1 MATKLLTP
9 LIYFA
14 FCNIAQ
20 NLELTAAAKKL
31 FSYLLKAAI
40 LVLAFAFIYHQFL
53 NKNANLKQFEALIAQ
68 ISSNQVIITLSTVV
82 LLMMLNWLL
91 ESLKWQYLSRR
102 LAHISAWEAVEAVF
116 CGLTWAIF
124 TPNRIGE
131 YGGRVMF
138 LPNRKRIHGVFAMAV
153 GSFAQNV
160 ITNITGV
167 LASLWFI
174 YSFLD
179 LNIWAFLS
187 LSLFSIIFLS
197 LLLVFYF
204 NIKWL
209 VGLLNRIRFLKKY
222 HRFFDIMGRYNFN
235 ELLVV
240 IGYSLAR
247 FFVFTF
253 QYYLVIHL
261 LLPGIPFFNMTM
273 TVIVFI
279 FIQSALPSLDLL
291 DIGVRSFTAAHLFLY
306 ITNQQIAIIASVSA
320 IWLINLII
328 PAILG
333 SVFVLKL
340 KFFDRTA

>member
-1 MATKLLTP
+1 M
-9 LIYFA
+9 
-14 FCNIAQ
+14 
-20 NLELTAAAKKL
+20 TASAKKIL
-31 FSYLLKAAI
+31 SYLIKAAI
-40 LVLAFAFIYHQFL
+40 LVLAFVFIYHKFLGKDKSLQQFKTL
-53 NKNANLKQFEALIAQ
+53 TAQ
-68 ISSNQVIITLSTVV
+68 ISRQQVFITIAIVV
-82 LLMMLNWLL
+82 LLMLLNWLL

-102 LAHISAWEAVEAVF
+102 LVNISVWEAIEAVF

-131 YGGRVMF
+131 FGGRVMF

-153 GSFAQNV
+153 GAFAQNV
-160 ITNITGV
+160 ITNITGI

-174 YSFLD
+174 YYYLHLSVWVFTGLVV
-179 LNIWAFLS
+179 LSAFVLG
-187 LSLFSIIFLS
+187 LF
-197 LLLVFYF
+197 LLLYF

-209 VGLLNRIRFLKKY
+209 VILLDKIKFLKKY
-222 HRFFDIMGRYNFN
+222 HRFFDIMGRYESN

-240 IGYSLAR
+240 IGYSVAR
-247 FFVFTF
+247 FLVFSL

-261 LLPGIPFFNMTM
+261 LLPGLPLLQMM
-273 TVIVFI
+273 LTVIVFI

-306 ITNQQIAIIASVSA
+306 ITNQQIAIIAAVSS

-328 PAILG
+328 PAIMG

-340 KFFDRTA
+340 KFFDRT

>member
-1 MATKLLTP
+1 LLP
-9 LIYFA
+9 LFS
-14 FCNIAQ
+14 NIAQ

-53 NKNANLKQFEALIAQ
+53 NKNENLKQFELLIKQ
-68 ISSNQVIITLSTVV
+68 ISSTQVIFTLSVVV

-102 LAHISAWEAVEAVF
+102 LARISVWEAVEAVF

-124 TPNRIGE
+124 TPNRVGE

-160 ITNITGV
+160 ITNVTGL

-174 YSFLD
+174 YYFIE
-179 LNIWAFLS
+179 LNIWAFIGIAVLT
-187 LSLFSIIFLS
+187 LIFLG

-209 VGLLNRIRFLKKY
+209 VAVLNHIKFLKKY

-235 ELLVV
+235 ELLLV

-247 FFVFTF
+247 FFVFTS

-261 LLPGIPFFNMTM
+261 LLPNIPFLEMMM

-306 ITNQQIAIIASVSA
+306 ITNQQIAIIAAVSA

>member
-1 MATKLLTP
+1 M
-9 LIYFA
+9 
-14 FCNIAQ
+14 
-20 NLELTAAAKKL
+20 TAAAKKI

-40 LVLAFAFIYHQFL
+40 LILAFLFIYHQFL
-53 NKNANLKQFEALIAQ
+53 NKNDNLKQFERLIAQ
-68 ISSNQVIITLSTVV
+68 ISRQQVIYILSAIV
-82 LLMMLNWLL
+82 LLMFLNWLL
-91 ESLKWQYLSRR
+91 ESLKWQFLSRR
-102 LAHISAWEAVEAVF
+102 LVDISIWAAIEAVF

-138 LPNRKRIHGVFAMAV
+138 LPNRKRIHGIFAMAV

-160 ITNITGV
+160 ITNVTGL
-167 LASLWFI
+167 LAGLWFV
-174 YSFLD
+174 YYF
-179 LNIWAFLS
+179 LNINIWLYIGIMVLVLLFLC
-187 LSLFSIIFLS
+187 
-197 LLLVFYF
+197 LLLIFYF

-209 VGLLNRIRFLKKY
+209 VGFLDRISFLKKY
-222 HRFFDIMGRYNFN
+222 HRFFDIMGRYNFK
-235 ELLVV
+235 ELLLVML
-240 IGYSLAR
+240 YSLAR
-247 FFVFTF
+247 FFVFSF

-261 LLPGIPFFNMTM
+261 LLPNIPFFSMMM

-306 ITNQQIAIIASVSA
+306 VTNQQIAIIAAVSS

-340 KFFDRTA
+340 KFFDRTV